1 MKRLHSYRFCW
12 HLYRFW
18 KSTNPHTP
26 GLLWQWFWRLPE
38 SDLSIGFHDIRVWCL
53 YLFQEKGPE
62 LSDNSRSDK
71 PEHYVLLQLRQRNR
85 GLWEEILR
93 NGRTVRARAL
103 LAVLRAA
110 DVYSRGAGFLEQY
123 WWRMWQRHFYG
134 KIQLHEDVVQLST
147 RLVVTS
153 ISLRYTCVQCIYIL
167 CTSVKTHVKHAKM
180 IAWPWQ
186 SKEWWSLLFK
196 LRHHS

>member
-18 KSTNPHTP
+18 KSTNLHTP

-38 SDLSIGFHDIRVWCL
+38 SDLSIGFHDIRVWRL
-53 YLFQEKGPE
+53 HLFQEKGPE
-62 LSDNSRSDK
+62 LSDNSRSDE

-123 WWRMWQRHFYG
+123 WWRMWQCHFYG

-147 RLVVTS
+147 RLVKAS
-153 ISLRYTCVQCIYIL
+153 ISLSYTCVQCIYMYVIFF
-167 CTSVKTHVKHAKM
+167 V
-180 IAWPWQ
+180 
-186 SKEWWSLLFK
+186 LLK
-196 LRHHS
+196 CM